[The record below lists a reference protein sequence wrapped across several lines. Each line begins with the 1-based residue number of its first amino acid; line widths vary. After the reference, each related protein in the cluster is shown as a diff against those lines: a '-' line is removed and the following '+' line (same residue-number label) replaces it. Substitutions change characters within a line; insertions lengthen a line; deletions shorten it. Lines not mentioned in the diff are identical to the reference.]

1 MGEGEAGCVLR
12 EVQQS
17 LEEEVLAC
25 GFAVGSRLESP
36 CVSEKRRLLGFNGT
50 WLFSLLDKL

>member
-1 MGEGEAGCVLR
+1 MKRARSKAGAA
-12 EVQQS
+12 ESQ
-17 LEEEVLAC
+17 EEVSAC